1 MPPSNKDQIDRLAK
15 ENSALKERVDSL
27 TETVDQLKS
36 ALEHLSISHGET
48 NVRVEAV
55 EENLCSVKSEQKEL
69 ERDLTATMLRLE
81 GQQMYSRKQT
91 LLLTGSAVE
100 MPVRGEDTRDVVLK
114 LLSTYLGVED
124 VTKND
129 LSACHRLKNPKVILV
144 RFIHLG
150 NSDHVYGLELNL
162 RDQGSLSLSP

>member
-114 LLSTYLGVED
+114 SCCQPTWGWR
-124 VTKND
+124 T
-129 LSACHRLKNPKVILV
+129 
-144 RFIHLG
+144 
-150 NSDHVYGLELNL
+150 
-162 RDQGSLSLSP
+162 